1 LVGVVTVK
9 NQDGLTIP
17 SATVAVRWTLP
28 SGSSI
33 DQTGITSSL
42 GTASFNTKSELGA
55 ATLTVIS
62 ISKPNY
68 TFDPGNSV
76 LSQSITT
83 AK

>member
-1 LVGVVTVK
+1 VGVVTVK
-9 NQDGLTIP
+9 NQDGLIIP

-33 DQTGITSSL
+33 DQTGTTSSS
-42 GTASFNTKSELGA
+42 GTASFNTKSEFGT

-62 ISKPNY
+62 ISKLNH

-83 AK
+83 SR